1 MVTRV
6 LVPKAGETVEEA
18 TVATW
23 FKRVGELVKKGEVLL
38 EVSTDKATLE
48 VEAPASGV
56 LLAVLRPEGETVP
69 VLTPIGLIG
78 EPGED
83 VQAAIAGIEAE
94 AGKVGPSASRT
105 AHAADARPVAAV
117 AGEAE
122 TERREPAGRPPA
134 SPRAARLAK
143 ELGVDLAAVRGT
155 GPGGR
160 ITEADVNAARS
171 ALPQGVS
178 AKRAGGLS
186 TSEAAPTAAA
196 RGTPL
201 SRARKAIAS
210 AMAYSKQ
217 HIPHFYLKLTV
228 RAEGLLALREEL
240 RSRFDLTLN
249 DLVVAA
255 VARTMAEFP
264 RFRSRLEGEDV
275 VQFEGANVGV
285 AVATEEGL
293 LVPVVTGA
301 DGLPL
306 EALAAR
312 LRQLAQDARRGKVH
326 GAGQATLTVSNL
338 GPAGVEE
345 FQAIINPP
353 ECASLAVGAVRDDAI
368 VRDGQPAAGKVMT
381 LVLSADHRL
390 IDGVEAARFLARLK
404 CFLEAPFQE
413 QAEA

>member
-6 LVPKAGETVEEA
+6 IVPKAGETVEEA

-23 FKRVGELVKKGEVLL
+23 FKRVGERVKKGEVLL

-56 LLAVLRPEGETVP
+56 LLAVLRQEGETVP

-78 EPGED
+78 EAGED
-83 VQAAIAGIEAE
+83 IRAALVGIQAE
-94 AGKVGPSASRT
+94 AVTASPSAGSAAEVAGARS
-105 AHAADARPVAAV
+105 AVAAADEAV
-117 AGEAE
+117 
-122 TERREPAGRPPA
+122 TEKREQAGRPLA

-143 ELGVDLAAVRGT
+143 ELGVDLAAVSGT

-160 ITEADVNAARS
+160 ITEADVKAASS
-171 ALPQGVS
+171 ALATV
-178 AKRAGGLS
+178 AK
-186 TSEAAPTAAA
+186 
-196 RGTPL
+196 GTPL

-217 HIPHFYLKLTV
+217 RIPHFYLKLTV
-228 RAEGLLALREEL
+228 RAERLLALREEL

-264 RFRSRLEGEDV
+264 RFRSRLEGEEV
-275 VQFEGANVGV
+275 VQFGEANVGV

-301 DGLPL
+301 DGLSL

-312 LRQLAQDARRGKVH
+312 LRQLTQDARSGKVH

-353 ECASLAVGAVRDDAI
+353 ECAILAVGAVRDD
-368 VRDGQPAAGKVMT
+368 VVVGDGQPAVGKVMT

-390 IDGVEAARFLARLK
+390 IDGVEAARFLSRLK
-404 CFLEAPFQE
+404 SFLESPDRLIR
-413 QAEA
+413 